1 MDKDTGTDSP
11 DDGPGPSGWLEGV
24 WRRDSRACGLKAGW
38 TSREA
43 QVDDPGTGPGRSR
56 RSQGDGLD
64 TGNWT
69 GKEQEIPGGRPGYWT
84 LDQEGAG
91 DRRKCLGGQ

>member
-1 MDKDTGTDSP
+1 MTNKVQRTNKGKKEGNSYTWEEINGGVSCREE
-11 DDGPGPSGWLEGV
+11 DGQGHRSIRGV

-56 RSQGDGLD
+56 RSQGEGLD
-64 TGNWT
+64 TGHWT
-69 GKEQEIPGGRPGYWT
+69 RKEQETG
-84 LDQEGAG
+84 ESA
-91 DRRKCLGGQ
+91 